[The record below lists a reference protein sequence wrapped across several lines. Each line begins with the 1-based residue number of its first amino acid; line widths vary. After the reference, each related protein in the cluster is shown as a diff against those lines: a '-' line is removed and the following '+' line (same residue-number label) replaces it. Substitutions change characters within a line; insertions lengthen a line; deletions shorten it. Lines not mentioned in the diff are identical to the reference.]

1 MANKQD
7 FQLVNIK
14 LVEKEIED
22 LHEQD
27 MMRRGQRQCKS
38 VRHYRP
44 RLDEAFSGSE
54 DSDKWQDFISEP
66 ASPRAKEMLWN
77 GKFIGRMHFLHD
89 VYKMRD
95 QFDNCYNQQADR
107 PAKNKKSIDTAVQT
121 NVLELL
127 GIDDAI

>member
-1 MANKQD
+1 
-7 FQLVNIK
+7 
-14 LVEKEIED
+14 
-22 LHEQD
+22 
-27 MMRRGQRQCKS
+27 MMRRGKRQCKS

-77 GKFIGRMHFLHD
+77 GKFVGRMHFLHD

-107 PAKNKKSIDTAVQT
+107 PIKNTRGIDSAVQT

-127 GIDDAI
+127 GIDDAILKLSEDTPSEEEAKGEELVVK